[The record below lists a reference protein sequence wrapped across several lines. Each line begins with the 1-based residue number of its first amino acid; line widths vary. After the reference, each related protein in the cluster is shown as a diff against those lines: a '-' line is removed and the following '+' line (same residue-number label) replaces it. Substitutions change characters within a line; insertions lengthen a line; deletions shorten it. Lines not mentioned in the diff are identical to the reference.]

1 MKKTNKGFTLIEM
14 VVTMA
19 LLAASTAITVPMIT
33 RNRGQGDVNRYVHS
47 LESGL
52 LSLKAKLGQTKTNC
66 EISFPATFTFQKPET
81 LVEFSQGKNEQT
93 SMQCCNSEISQK
105 TNDPDCLTGY
115 PGNRLGELTGQAQ
128 DNLRLVQQESTPAS
142 KQVRV
147 AVSKTD
153 FGLTPPG
160 TTANLD
166 TITFLICHEQ
176 AASTDAPTS
185 CIPSQNKLSIG
196 CVEING
202 AGEITK
208 GTWAL
213 ANPESSVSSGS
224 CRKT

>member
-19 LLAASTAITVPMIT
+19 LLTASTAITVPIIT

-52 LSLKAKLGQTKTNC
+52 LNLKAKLGQTKTNC
-66 EISFPATFTFQKPET
+66 AINFPTTFTFQKPES

-93 SMQCCNSEISQK
+93 SMKCCNSEISK
-105 TNDPDCLTGY
+105 LTNDTDCLTGY
-115 PGNRLGELTGQAQ
+115 AGNRLGELTGKAQ

-142 KQVRV
+142 KEVRV
-147 AVSKTD
+147 AVSKTN

-176 AASTDAPTS
+176 AASTEDPTS
-185 CIPSQNKLSIG
+185 CIPSQNKLNIG

-202 AGEITK
+202 AGEIKK

-213 ANPESSVSSGS
+213 ANAESSVSSGS